1 MPARAQRCARSRS
14 ACARNADARERPAS
28 GRVRRRRPRASTR
41 PTIEDHAMSHVTNL
55 KCREC
60 GQEYPIKP
68 LHVCEDCF
76 GPLEVIY
83 DYAAI
88 RAAAS
93 RAAIGSR
100 PHNLWRYRE
109 LLPFD
114 GEPEAGPFS
123 GFTPLLHAR
132 RLGAELGLKK
142 LYIKDDT
149 VNHPT
154 LSYKDRVVS
163 VAITKARDFGFT
175 TVSCASTGNL
185 ATAVAAHAAR
195 AGLRSV
201 IFMPEGVESGKI
213 VGSSIYGA
221 RVITIRGNYD
231 DVNRLCSEIA
241 DKYGWAFVNINLRPY
256 YTEGAKTFGFEVA
269 EQLGWK
275 LPQHIVLPTAGGT
288 ILPKVAKAFKE
299 LKEVGLVHGGE
310 FKIHCAQA
318 AGSAPV
324 VHALHKN
331 TDLITPV
338 KPDTIAKS
346 IAIGNPADGFYVLRA
361 VRESGGWGEA
371 AADAEIIVV
380 FKVLARTEGIF
391 AEPAGGTTLAVA
403 LKLIAS
409 GRIKTDESVV
419 VSITGNGYKT
429 LEAVAQSI
437 EPPLVIEARL
447 KDFDAIYERLGDG
460 KRSLKGAA

>member
-1 MPARAQRCARSRS
+1 
-14 ACARNADARERPAS
+14 
-28 GRVRRRRPRASTR
+28 
-41 PTIEDHAMSHVTNL
+41 MSYVTSL

-60 GQEYPIKP
+60 GQDYPVKP
-68 LHVCEDCF
+68 LHVCETCF

-83 DYAAI
+83 DYERI
-88 RAAAS
+88 RAAVS
-93 RAAIGSR
+93 REAIQAR
-100 PHNLWRYRE
+100 PSNLWRYRE
-109 LLPFD
+109 LLPVE

-123 GFTPLLHAR
+123 GFTPLLAAR
-132 RLGAELGLKK
+132 RLGEELGVRN

-163 VAITKARDFGFT
+163 VAITKAREFGFT

-195 AGLRSV
+195 ARLRCY

-213 VGSSIYGA
+213 VGSTIYGA
-221 RVITIRGNYD
+221 QVITIRGNYD

-269 EQLGWK
+269 EQLGWR
-275 LPQHIVLPTAGGT
+275 LPDNIVLPTAGGT

-299 LKEVGLVHGGE
+299 FKEVGLITDGHV
-310 FKIHCAQA
+310 KVHCAQA

-324 VHALHKN
+324 VHALHKG

-338 KPDTIAKS
+338 KPNTIAKS
-346 IAIGNPADGFYVLRA
+346 IAIGNPADGFYVLKA
-361 VRESGGWGEA
+361 VRESGGWGDA
-371 AADAEIIVV
+371 ATDEEIIDAI
-380 FKVLARTEGIF
+380 KLLARTEGIF

-403 LKLIAS
+403 IKLINQ
-409 GRIKTDESVV
+409 GRIKRDESVV

-429 LEAVAQSI
+429 LEAVAGAI
-437 EPPLVIEARL
+437 EQPFVIEARL
-447 KDFDAIYERLGDG
+447 KDFDALFERLQNG
-460 KRSLKGAA
+460 KRPVAGAA

>member
-1 MPARAQRCARSRS
+1 
-14 ACARNADARERPAS
+14 
-28 GRVRRRRPRASTR
+28 
-41 PTIEDHAMSHVTNL
+41 MSYVTSL

-60 GQEYPIKP
+60 GQDYPVKP
-68 LHVCEDCF
+68 LHVCETCF

-83 DYAAI
+83 DYERIRAAVSREAI
-88 RAAAS
+88 RARS
-93 RAAIGSR
+93 S
-100 PHNLWRYRE
+100 NLWRYRE
-109 LLPFD
+109 LLPVE

-123 GFTPLLHAR
+123 GFTPLLAAR
-132 RLGAELGLKK
+132 RLGEELGVRN

-163 VAITKARDFGFT
+163 VAITKAREFGFT

-195 AGLRSV
+195 ARLRCY

-213 VGSSIYGA
+213 VGSTIYGA
-221 RVITIRGNYD
+221 QVITIRGNYD

-269 EQLGWK
+269 EQLGWR
-275 LPQHIVLPTAGGT
+275 LPDNIVLPTAGGT

-299 LKEVGLVHGGE
+299 FKEVGLIEDGRV
-310 FKIHCAQA
+310 KVHCAQA

-324 VHALHKN
+324 IHALHKG

-338 KPDTIAKS
+338 KPNTIAKS
-346 IAIGNPADGFYVLRA
+346 IAIGNPADGFYVLKA
-361 VRESGGWGEA
+361 VRESGGWGDVATDE
-371 AADAEIIVV
+371 EIIDAI
-380 FKVLARTEGIF
+380 KLLARTEGIF

-403 LKLIAS
+403 IKLINQ
-409 GRIKTDESVV
+409 GRIKRDESVV
-419 VSITGNGYKT
+419 VSVTGNGYKT
-429 LEAVAQSI
+429 LEAVAGALEQ
-437 EPPLVIEARL
+437 PLVIDARL
-447 KDFDAIYERLGDG
+447 KDFDALFERLQNG
-460 KRSLKGAA
+460 KRPVAGAA

>member
-1 MPARAQRCARSRS
+1 MRMWSLARQVRCRSCS
-14 ACARNADARERPAS
+14 P
-28 GRVRRRRPRASTR
+28 
-41 PTIEDHAMSHVTNL
+41 IEDPMSYITNL
-55 KCREC
+55 KCKEC
-60 GQEYPIKP
+60 GQEYPIAP
-68 LHVCEDCF
+68 LHVCETCF
-76 GPLEVIY
+76 GPLEVNY
-83 DYAAI
+83 DYGKI
-88 RAAAS
+88 RAALT
-93 RAAIGSR
+93 RAKIEAR

-109 LLPFD
+109 LLPVD
-114 GEPEAGPFS
+114 GDPEVGPHS
-123 GFTPLLHAR
+123 GFTPLVQCR
-132 RLGAELGLKK
+132 RLGAELGLKN

-163 VAITKARDFGFT
+163 VAITKAREFGFT

-195 AGLRSV
+195 AGLKCF

-213 VGSSIYGA
+213 VGSTIYGA
-221 RVITIRGNYD
+221 QVITIRGNYD

-256 YTEGAKTFGFEVA
+256 YTEGAKTFGFEIA

-275 LPQHIVLPTAGGT
+275 LPDHIVVPTAGGT

-299 LKEVGLVHGGE
+299 LKDVGLVKGPN
-310 FKIHCAQA
+310 FKIYSAQA

-324 VHALHKN
+324 IHALHKGV
-331 TDLITPV
+331 DLITPV

-361 VRESGGWGEA
+361 VRESGGWGDTA
-371 AADAEIIVV
+371 TDAEIVDAI
-380 FKVLARTEGIF
+380 KLLARSEGIF

-403 LKLIAS
+403 LKLINQ
-409 GRIKTDESVV
+409 GRIKPDETVG

-429 LEAVAQSI
+429 LEAVSSAI
-437 EPPLVIEARL
+437 ERPFVIDARL
-447 KDFDAIYERLGDG
+447 REFDSLFERLGEG
-460 KRSLKGAA
+460 KPQAAASA